1 MVTRQANEPA
11 VAANVPTF
19 KAATE
24 PPANAIM
31 LADQFGAAIKQFLS
45 HRTAA
50 ATPQTAQSADRLTSQ
65 IAESADRRMP
75 QTAEG
80 ADRLSATREH
90 AIEQSLSH
98 RTATATATLQTAQSA
113 DRRMSQTAKGADQL
127 SVTIA
132 PDFWDEMK
140 RVHTAPMLTMHG
152 ALVTAASSAGRV
164 EDPEFEQAIEE
175 MNLWDLPSAT
185 LMLLKPDGVTWDEF
199 AQYAIG
205 LDADQLDY
213 VIEHGDD
220 GEYAVSEW
228 ANATEEAFSVAIVLG
243 SARICDCTVD
253 DVLAVVPDDTDPI
266 NFARALVCVGEDT
279 RASLLSWGC

>member
-98 RTATATATLQTAQSA
+98 RTATATATLQTAQKKSFHKKQPTGPCQPA
-113 DRRMSQTAKGADQL
+113 C
-127 SVTIA
+127 
-132 PDFWDEMK
+132 
-140 RVHTAPMLTMHG
+140 
-152 ALVTAASSAGRV
+152 AG
-164 EDPEFEQAIEE
+164 
-175 MNLWDLPSAT
+175 PSRCSRPPRT
-185 LMLLKPDGVTWDEF
+185 FYT
-199 AQYAIG
+199 
-205 LDADQLDY
+205 
-213 VIEHGDD
+213 
-220 GEYAVSEW
+220 SR
-228 ANATEEAFSVAIVLG
+228 S
-243 SARICDCTVD
+243 R
-253 DVLAVVPDDTDPI
+253 
-266 NFARALVCVGEDT
+266 
-279 RASLLSWGC
+279 